1 MLPTHDDIV
10 NNQFSSW
17 VKTISFQKKNH
28 IRNQR
33 KKNTTHW
40 IKYKIY
46 SRPIQNIIVDLYKG
60 WLEMYRDNV
69 YLLAVVIWWRDRGLP
84 FGAELSASICSGEY
98 HKPNM
103 PVFPQPNWRGKIAF
117 RDLLE
122 KKMINSMIMKS
133 MNSEVNPR
141 EYWYN

>member
-1 MLPTHDDIV
+1 
-10 NNQFSSW
+10 
-17 VKTISFQKKNH
+17 
-28 IRNQR
+28 
-33 KKNTTHW
+33 
-40 IKYKIY
+40 
-46 SRPIQNIIVDLYKG
+46 
-60 WLEMYRDNV
+60 MYRDNV